1 MQHYLSNGAH
11 IATCP
16 CSGGRFTWLH
26 LYMFRHLHVY
36 SPRAVSGSLWRSKVC
51 CKMDITKDC
60 WCFVFVPVW
69 LPCAPAAAAPCP
81 LPADAPAAA
90 TAVPPSSN
98 APSCPRSSSEPCW
111 PASES
116 DRLLL
121 HPLQSRGPVRDH
133 LEAFGCLRFVVR
145 QPVCQ

>member
-1 MQHYLSNGAH
+1 MAS
-11 IATCP
+11 
-16 CSGGRFTWLH
+16 R
-26 LYMFRHLHVY
+26 LHVS
-36 SPRAVSGSLWRSKVC
+36 SPSCLLPTCCVREPLALKSLLQNGHNQRLLVLSLSL
-51 CKMDITKDC
+51 
-60 WCFVFVPVW
+60 W
-69 LPCAPAAAAPCP
+69 LPCAPAAAAAAAGCEGPCP
-81 LPADAPAAA
+81 LPADAAAA
-90 TAVPPSSN
+90 AVPPSSN
-98 APSCPRSSSEPCW
+98 ATSCPRSSSEPCW